1 MIRNPFRQA
10 AIRSIP
16 SFHHEHPY
24 YRWWVLGNVMV
35 STFMSV
41 LMSTI
46 VNGALPSMMNAFG
59 ATLDAVQWVLTAYL
73 LVFAMMLPFSAW
85 LADRFGYK
93 LVYLGALATFTLG
106 SLCCFLSWD
115 LPSLL
120 FSRILQGVGG
130 GLIMPLGMTLVTRE
144 FPPQQRGL
152 AMGFWAIASASSLSL
167 GPSIGGYLID
177 NFGWRSTF
185 FINVPLGLFAIFA
198 TLVIQREYKHGH
210 KPFDLPGFALISL
223 FLVTLLLALSDG
235 NAAWNTGGWNAPFI
249 VTCLLLAGLSLT
261 GFVLVE
267 LRTDVPLVDLRL
279 LKNFNFAISNSVM
292 FLLFVSLMGS
302 TFLLPLFFQGPMG
315 YSAFQSGLVFLPL
328 GIMQAVLS
336 PMSGVLGARTSW
348 KIPIV
353 LGISVLVVSLYLNT
367 LLNDNPAPWLIV
379 VPIVLR
385 GVAYGLIFTPLQ
397 VMAVNSLPH
406 DRLAQGSGL
415 INLIRQVGG
424 SFGVAIFGLILAQRN
439 IYHSSS
445 LGEDMDVNNPVFQG
459 VVSQLKFG
467 IADNTGQGVAAATTQ
482 AKILITQATSKTAYI
497 EAIDDVFFVVALMT
511 LACLI
516 PVFWMKEKEKP

>member
-10 AIRSIP
+10 AIRSVP
-16 SFHHEHPY
+16 SFHHEHPF
-24 YRWWVLGNVMV
+24 YRWWVLGNVMI

-59 ATLDAVQWVLTAYL
+59 ATLDAVQWVLTAFL

-93 LVYLGALATFTLG
+93 LVYLGALTVFTVG
-106 SLCCFLSWD
+106 SLCCSLSWD

-120 FSRILQGVGG
+120 LSRVLQGIGG
-130 GLIMPLGMTLVTRE
+130 GVIMPLGMTLVTRE
-144 FPPQQRGL
+144 FPPKQRGL

-185 FINVPLGLFAIFA
+185 FITVPIGLLAIFA
-198 TLVIQREYKHGH
+198 TLVIQREYKHG
-210 KPFDLPGFALISL
+210 KMPFDVPGFALISV

-235 NAAWNTGGWNAPFI
+235 NASWNTGGWSAPFI
-249 VTCLLLAGLSLT
+249 VTCLLVAALCLG
-261 GFVLVE
+261 GFVVVE
-267 LRTDVPLVDLRL
+267 LRSKTPLVDLRL

-292 FLLFVSLMGS
+292 FLLYISLMGS

-328 GIMQAVLS
+328 GVMQAILS
-336 PMSGVLGARTSW
+336 PVSGIMGARTSW
-348 KIPIV
+348 KLPIF
-353 LGISVLVVSLYLNT
+353 LGISFLVISLYLNT
-367 LLNDNPAPWLIV
+367 LLNDNPAPWLV
-379 VPIVLR
+379 VLPIILR

-406 DRLAQGSGL
+406 DKLAQGSGL

-439 IYHSSS
+439 VYHSSS
-445 LGEDMDVNNPVFQG
+445 LGEDIDVNNPVFQG
-459 VVSQLKFG
+459 VVGQLRFG
-467 IADNTGQGVAAATTQ
+467 ITDNSGQGAATAVTE
-482 AKILITQATSKTAYI
+482 AKLLITQATAKTAYI
-497 EAIDDVFFVVALMT
+497 QAIDDVFFVVALMT
-511 LACLI
+511 LACLV
-516 PVFWMKEKEKP
+516 PVFWMKEKDKK